1 MKRPHAL
8 LSVYNA
14 IRKFVAS
21 ILGVLADD
29 AGGRT
34 VVDLLELYA
43 YAVRYTL
50 VHRNKFALP
59 AVNDVER
66 ISFDEVLNV
75 FATCRA
81 PLLTIRPDFLRV
93 SPIARWN
100 SLFAKTARQVGKS
113 GCSVRVSIPKD
124 PELTARHSHS
134 TMQVRHLFR
143 RWD

>member
-1 MKRPHAL
+1 MKRLHAL
-8 LSVYNA
+8 LSAFNA
-14 IRKFVAS
+14 IRNFVAS

-29 AGGRT
+29 PGGRM

-66 ISFDEVLNV
+66 ILFDEVLNV

-81 PLLTIRPDFLRV
+81 PLLTLRPDFLRV

-113 GCSVRVSIPKD
+113 GCSLRVSIPKD

-134 TMQVRHLFR
+134 TMQVRHVFT